1 MVTHIPYENEFTA
14 PLGVIKEVERLKQ
27 QHTIGRLL
35 NELQMILQKEQQENP
50 TSEATKEFT
59 KNLDLLEKGYKED
72 IPKIV
77 EDYQKEYQQNFIRE
91 KLPKAEEQYKKLVNW
106 TDDVDNPGERLRKAI
121 RELRDKS
128 YEQVQANF
136 KEQWNSAIDELKN
149 GKCYRDQA
157 QTLKNRA
164 EEDFEI
170 LKKFKEKVTNWFKE
184 LEELYKKAEYL
195 LNTENYKALYAYR
208 LEFGSIL
215 HEVRELKKDEI
226 KGQAHYS
233 TPKDHEWLK
242 RVLTKSL
249 WKCCIAT
256 YEYFYWQK
264 NWFEITEQEKRAKE
278 NYETFKTSRRERF
291 IREAQDVEPVDDCDV
306 SDY

>member
-1 MVTHIPYENEFTA
+1 
-14 PLGVIKEVERLKQ
+14 
-27 QHTIGRLL
+27 
-35 NELQMILQKEQQENP
+35 MILQKELKENP
-50 TSEATKEFT
+50 ESEATKEFK

-91 KLPKAEEQYKKLVNW
+91 KLPKAEEQYKKLINW
-106 TDDVDNPGERLRKAI
+106 TDDVDNPGERLRKSI
-121 RELRDKS
+121 RGLRDKS
-128 YEQVQANF
+128 YEQVQASL
-136 KEQWNSAIDELKN
+136 KAQWDGAIDELKN

-157 QTLKNRA
+157 QALKNRA
-164 EEDFEI
+164 EENFDNS
-170 LKKFKEKVTNWFKE
+170 KKFKEKVTNWFKE
-184 LEELYKKAEYL
+184 LEELYQKAEYL

-215 HEVRELKKDEI
+215 HEVRELKKDDTTR
-226 KGQAHYS
+226 QNHNN
-233 TPKDHEWLK
+233 TPKDYEWLK
-242 RVLTKSL
+242 QVLTKSL
-249 WKCCIAT
+249 WKYCITT

-264 NWFEITEQEKRAKE
+264 NWLEITEQEKRAKE

-291 IREAQDVEPVDDCDV
+291 IREAQDVQPVEDCDV